1 MPVSSENLLLWR
13 HLPKVKES
21 AIDSDHADWV
31 RENIDRIHMG
41 GHAPGSFS
49 RIHSGL
55 NPPQTVQHDLDIL
68 AQIAKL
74 AKPGAQ
80 VAVAQAVA
88 RNPELAAAA
97 GGKLVTTDRLLETM
111 KLAGMSTNALV
122 SEMESEDREE
132 IAAQLGLADASS
144 FVVVRVD
151 CKMPEFEVGS
161 SMKLSFA
168 DKVAEKRKAKEA
180 AAAVPAKA
188 KAAVW
193 SIDDMDDDDVEL
205 VDSDQLLGE
214 EDLAKPDPA
223 SLRVCGTTG
232 KRKACKDCSCG
243 LAEELAEG
251 KEVKAKDPKSACGSC
266 YLGDAFRCASCP
278 YLGMPA
284 FKPGEKIQLS
294 ERQLNADQ

>member
-1 MPVSSENLLLWR
+1 MPVSSEKLLLWR
-13 HLPKVKES
+13 HLPKVQES
-21 AIDSDHADWV
+21 AIDADHTDWV
-31 RENIDRIHMG
+31 RENVDRIHMG
-41 GHAPGSFS
+41 GHGPGSFS

-55 NPPQTVQHDLDIL
+55 SPPQTLQHDLGVL

-74 AKPGAQ
+74 AKPGAH
-80 VAVAQAVA
+80 VTVAQAVA
-88 RNPELAAAA
+88 KNAEAVV
-97 GGKLVTTDRLLETM
+97 GSLVTKEKLLETM
-111 KLAGMSTNALV
+111 KLAGMTV
-122 SEMESEDREE
+122 SENTSVSEIGTEDREE
-132 IAAQLGLADASS
+132 IAAQLGLKDASS

-151 CKMPEFEVGS
+151 CTMPEFEVGS

-180 AAAVPAKA
+180 ANAVPVKA

-193 SIDDMDDDDVEL
+193 SMDDLDDDDVEL

-214 EDLAKPDPA
+214 DDLAKPDPA

-243 LAEELAEG
+243 LAEELSEG
-251 KEVKAKDPKSACGSC
+251 KEATKKDPKSACGSC

-284 FKPGEKIQLS
+284 FKPGEKIALS
-294 ERQLNADQ
+294 ERQLNADK